1 MASETTLQVPCC
13 PEFPADPVC
22 DVLDFHYRLK
32 YPTQVSHRERRVT
45 VEVIIHARFER
56 CPGPLALGDLVYS
69 NTLFPG
75 EKVRLFTSD
84 RRTRFTFD
92 SSSQLS
98 YRNQQTSEERFYA
111 ASVQDSMTD
120 ISSRDSQNAS
130 STSRG
135 SARGHGETSGA
146 IESFLFGPS
155 VDVGGSW
162 DSSSTGSFLRELS
175 THAQSSDR
183 RSETATRTANSVSV
197 GEVATRSHAEGS
209 TEDQYESSSREFSNP
224 NRCRAITFYFYQINK
239 TQTIRFKI
247 VGIYRR
253 IIDPAANSAVRT
265 NPFAN
270 DGGIDVI
277 PNGVLATD
285 PKRAEIQRAAQGAEI
300 DQRVTA
306 FGRPNFGGVPF
317 AAAASAESEP
327 IPEPLREKALK
338 GVDSD
343 LMKEGYLK
351 ENGQINEER
360 VFELG
365 FERTSSLPTPGLYVR
380 SCLDDCDVCEPALD
394 EAITLEVERQRL
406 ENALLKKQIELLD
419 KHQDY
424 RCCPIAESEAVT

>member
-1 MASETTLQVPCC
+1 MSTENTLQVPCC

-32 YPTQVSHRERRVT
+32 YPTQVIHRDRRVT

-92 SSSQLS
+92 SSTQLS

-120 ISSRDSQNAS
+120 ITVRDSQNAS
-130 STSRG
+130 SSRG

-155 VDVGGSW
+155 VDVSGSW
-162 DSSSTGSFLRELS
+162 DSSSTSSFLRELS

-183 RSETATRTANSVSV
+183 RSEMATRTASSVSV

-224 NRCRAITFYFYQINK
+224 NRCRAITYYFYQINK
-239 TQTIRFKI
+239 TQTVRFKI

-253 IIDPAANSAVRT
+253 IIDSAANSAVRT
-265 NPFAN
+265 NPFVK

-285 PKRAEIQRAAQGAEI
+285 LKRAEIQRAAQVAEI
-300 DQRVTA
+300 DQGGLA
-306 FGRPNFGGVPF
+306 AGRTNFVGVPF
-317 AAAASAESEP
+317 AAAASVEFEP

-338 GVDSD
+338 SVDSD

-351 ENGQINEER
+351 ENGQLNEER

-394 EAITLEVERQRL
+394 EAINLEVERQRL
-406 ENALLKKQIELLD
+406 ENALLHKQIELLE

-424 RCCPIAESEAVT
+424 RCCPVGESEAVT